1 MRIFNCFVIASLLIG
16 CTKSDKNEN
25 VLEWGYLPSTNVD
38 FSERKQKCSGRVYTN
53 IPPSGADI
61 GDRLY
66 EIDEFGSRVSQEM
79 YLGNSC
85 IIASISTIKFGKEE
99 NQKFNHYKISV
110 MIPEPDSRCI
120 GDSEEVFCKRIPS
133 SFRAWFDRNIP
144 QENVRDAFKN
154 KQIGQVIEFDEDS
167 NKVVFTIGETN
178 YEALLP
184 DL

>member
-1 MRIFNCFVIASLLIG
+1 LVKKRI
-16 CTKSDKNEN
+16 
-25 VLEWGYLPSTNVD
+25 
-38 FSERKQKCSGRVYTN
+38 R
-53 IPPSGADI
+53 
-61 GDRLY
+61 
-66 EIDEFGSRVSQEM
+66 
-79 YLGNSC
+79 
-85 IIASISTIKFGKEE
+85 
-99 NQKFNHYKISV
+99 
-110 MIPEPDSRCI
+110 
-120 GDSEEVFCKRIPS
+120 DSEEVFCKRIPS